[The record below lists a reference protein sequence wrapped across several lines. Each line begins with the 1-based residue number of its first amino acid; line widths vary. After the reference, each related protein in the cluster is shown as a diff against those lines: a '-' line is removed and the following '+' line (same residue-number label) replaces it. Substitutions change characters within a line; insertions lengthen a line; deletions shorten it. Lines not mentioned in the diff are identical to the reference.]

1 VPATS
6 LLFKLQP
13 SDRVV
18 YHLPLT
24 YGPQTTDT
32 EV

>member
-1 VPATS
+1 VPVTNVCFQ
-6 LLFKLQP
+6 LHTT
-13 SDRVV
+13 DGVV

-24 YGPQTTDT
+24 FGPQTTDT